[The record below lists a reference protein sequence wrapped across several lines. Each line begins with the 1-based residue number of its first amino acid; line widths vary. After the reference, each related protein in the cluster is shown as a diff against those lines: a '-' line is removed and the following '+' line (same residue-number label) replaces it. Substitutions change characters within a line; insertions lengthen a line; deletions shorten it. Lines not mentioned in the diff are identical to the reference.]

1 MQQIF
6 ESINKVFSFVGP
18 FSDFLWDFPTNFE
31 WYQRIPILGNFS
43 FAIIFLTSVIA
54 SSAIKIL
61 KTGIKNEVEQSLHL
75 ISISPFIISMSFV
88 LYLTR

>member
-43 FAIIFLTSVIA
+43 FAIILLLEVMILIPFRKPVTCINPKRKLKYIPEPNKRIMA
-54 SSAIKIL
+54 KEKLPKI
-61 KTGIKNEVEQSLHL
+61 GIL
-75 ISISPFIISMSFV
+75 
-88 LYLTR
+88 

>member
-43 FAIIFLTSVIA
+43 FVITQVRIGIFLFCITS
-54 SSAIKIL
+54 
-61 KTGIKNEVEQSLHL
+61 
-75 ISISPFIISMSFV
+75 
-88 LYLTR
+88 